1 MELIIW
7 NESLSTDIPLIDEQ
21 HKKLIDKINKFY
33 ECVHETHSNC
43 NLELL
48 LDSLIDYAYY
58 HFDTEER
65 FFDKYTYP
73 DKDLHK
79 SEHKDFKNKINE
91 YFDRLID
98 SKECLAMEILTY
110 LNNWLIRH
118 IMNVDKNYT
127 DFLKE
132 KINSSD

>member
-7 NESLSTDIPLIDEQ
+7 NETLSTDIPIIDDQ

-33 ECVHETHSNC
+33 DCIHESHTHC
-43 NLELL
+43 NLDLL
-48 LDSLIDYAYY
+48 LDSLIDYTYY

-65 FFDKYTYP
+65 FFDKYAYP
-73 DKDLHK
+73 DKILHK
-79 SEHKDFKNKINE
+79 LEHEEFKERINE
-91 YFDRLID
+91 YFHSLIED
-98 SKECLAMEILTY
+98 KEHIAMEVLSY
-110 LNNWLIRH
+110 LNNWLLHH
-118 IMNVDKNYT
+118 IMHIDKNYT

>member
-7 NESLSTDIPLIDEQ
+7 NEALSTDIPLIDDQ

-33 ECVHETHSNC
+33 ECIHDTHSNC
-43 NLELL
+43 NLKLL
-48 LDSLIDYAYY
+48 LDSLIDYTYY

-65 FFDKYTYP
+65 FFDKYAYP
-73 DKDLHK
+73 DKIRHK
-79 SEHKDFKNKINE
+79 LEHIEFKEKINE
-91 YFDRLID
+91 YFNALIENKD
-98 SKECLAMEILTY
+98 QIALEILTY
-110 LNNWLIRH
+110 LNNWLIHH
-118 IMNVDKNYT
+118 IMTIDKNYT